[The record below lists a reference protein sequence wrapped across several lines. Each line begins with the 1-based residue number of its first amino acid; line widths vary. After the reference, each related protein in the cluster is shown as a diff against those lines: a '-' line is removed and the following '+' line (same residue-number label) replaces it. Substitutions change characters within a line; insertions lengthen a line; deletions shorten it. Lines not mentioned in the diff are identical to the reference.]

1 MELDLIEANIVLLAE
16 QHNISI
22 VSKEWLAQNDIL
34 TEAVVNFA
42 HLPVAS
48 VIETG
53 NFNFFVDLNNLR
65 ISLKNIN
72 KKNLD
77 NLPKIAVKY
86 VEKLPETPYKAVG
99 FNFIYSVKENH
110 EKLKDILVIND
121 EKLLNVISSDY
132 LFGGIIKFDFENFK
146 VTLTLQPKNVEDTVC
161 DFNFHFPSSNPKE
174 IIEIL
179 QKYLI
184 TNEEAEN
191 VIGGLMND

>member
-1 MELDLIEANIVLLAE
+1 M
-16 QHNISI
+16 
-22 VSKEWLAQNDIL
+22 
-34 TEAVVNFA
+34 
-42 HLPVAS
+42 
-48 VIETG
+48 
-53 NFNFFVDLNNLR
+53 
-65 ISLKNIN
+65 
-72 KKNLD
+72 
-77 NLPKIAVKY
+77 KY